1 MVGVTIERKID
12 QNFLIIML
20 ILTVDVCHCSS
31 IAAAFATVTVVVFAL
46 LLLFHVIFV
55 PYPANLFDQTI
66 CTNVNRQILVNF

>member
-12 QNFLIIML
+12 QNLIIML

-31 IAAAFATVTVVVFAL
+31 IAAAFATVTVVAL
-46 LLLFHVIFV
+46 LLLFYVIFV

-66 CTNVNRQILVNF
+66 CTDVNRQILVNF